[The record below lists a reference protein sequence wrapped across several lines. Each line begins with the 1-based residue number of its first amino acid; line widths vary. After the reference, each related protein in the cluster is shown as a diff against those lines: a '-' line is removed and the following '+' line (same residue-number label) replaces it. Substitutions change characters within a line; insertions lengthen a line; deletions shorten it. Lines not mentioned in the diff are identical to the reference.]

1 MKYLLQHYDTY
12 YYRRKLQNVPICLS
26 LKTKNILEAQYIL
39 SIINSKIELLRYSMN
54 FEEEIDFIKS
64 FLKRYIDV
72 AKDEYSEFAFLR
84 EQKYKFTKPNGKT
97 VLGSHPLAIENAME
111 DLQDSVYSSDKKEVA
126 ENIISISNISKE
138 EFQSAVTKL
147 SERGKQRLLDEVI
160 KAEIEL
166 LSFDKERNEQRTSIE
181 KITPTYISRDNATTV
196 SKTNEITQLNNIMSV
211 VNAIQEDEKSKY
223 KIKTKYEV
231 FEEYFEQEKET
242 KANLLD
248 KFVLPIKTLLKATE
262 KEYFIDYD
270 IKDFERFF
278 QALIYTPSRINQKKD
293 LYLSYEED
301 YVSLAEDFKDY
312 LEGEEN
318 TFIKFETKYKFGLQ
332 SVSNVK
338 EKLGEM
344 GNFIRFCI
352 QNNYLDHDYFTNNS
366 KFSAKRF
373 QAILKG
379 QKQREPFNGNELK
392 NIFTVLEHLIE
403 KNGFCAEEVYIT
415 LIGFY
420 SGMRV
425 EEIAKLKTEDIKEE
439 EGIYYFDI
447 NGEVKTTD
455 SVRKVPV
462 HNDLVDKFRFLF
474 YVESRRK
481 NNIEQLFDLKTIQR
495 KKKLKYSHYYLRD
508 FFSDFRDNCVEAE
521 RIENNLISF
530 HSFRHAF
537 ATRLLQNRVE
547 FYSISA
553 LLGHKVDSV
562 LKNLLQTRIKKNET
576 ARYAHNNDLSNLKED
591 INKLYLSDIESNI
604 ESLAKAVKSSIKF

>member
-1 MKYLLQHYDTY
+1 
-12 YYRRKLQNVPICLS
+12 
-26 LKTKNILEAQYIL
+26 
-39 SIINSKIELLRYSMN
+39 MN

-166 LSFDKERNEQRTSIE
+166 LSFDKERNEQRTNSD
-181 KITPTYISRDNATTV
+181 KIIPTYIETTKINEMIHIANVDN
-196 SKTNEITQLNNIMSV
+196 NEKIV
-211 VNAIQEDEKSKY
+211 KY
-223 KIKTKYEV
+223 KLKTKHEI
-231 FEEYFEQEKET
+231 FEEYFEQEKEA
-242 KANLLD
+242 KANLID

-262 KEYFIDYD
+262 KEYLIDYD
-270 IKDFERFF
+270 IKDYERFF
-278 QALIYTPSRINQKKD
+278 QALIYTPSKINQKKK
-293 LYLSYEED
+293 LYLAYEED
-301 YVSLAEDFKDY
+301 YVALAEDYKDY

-318 TFIKFETKYKFGLQ
+318 TFTEFETKYKFGLQ
-332 SVSNVK
+332 SVSNVN

-344 GNFIRFCI
+344 KNFIKFCV
-352 QNNYLDHDYFTNNS
+352 NNDYLNKDYFADNS
-366 KFSAKRF
+366 KFSSKRF
-373 QAILKG
+373 ENILIG
-379 QKQREPFNGNELK
+379 QKQREPFNVAELK
-392 NIFTVLEHLIE
+392 NIFTGLQHLVE
-403 KNGFCAEEVYIT
+403 KYGFCAEEIYIT

-439 EGIYYFDI
+439 EGVYLFNI
-447 NGEVKTTD
+447 NGNVKTTD
-455 SVRKVPV
+455 SVRKVPI
-462 HNDLVDKFRFLF
+462 HNDLIDKFRFLS
-474 YVESRRK
+474 YVDSRRK
-481 NNIEQLFDLKTIQR
+481 NSMEQLFNLKTIKR
-495 KKKLKYSHYYLRD
+495 KKKIKFSHYYLRD
-508 FFSDFRDNCVEAE
+508 FFSDLRDNCVTEE

-530 HSFRHAF
+530 HSFRHTF

-576 ARYAHNNDLSNLKED
+576 ARYAHNNLGNLQED
-591 INKLYLSDIESNI
+591 INILHLSDIEQNI
-604 ESLAKAVKSSIKF
+604 ESLAEVVKRSIKF